1 MEGTFMEL
9 GTVRR
14 KKRWVFPLCLGLSAL
29 FLLIC
34 TKSSFFYPLND
45 WVDVDIYFTIG
56 KGMMH
61 GHVPYTELYDQKGP
75 TAFLL
80 YGLASLV
87 SGESFLGVYLLETL
101 SFAFF
106 LFAVYKIASLYVK
119 DGALI
124 ILPVVSAAV
133 LGSLSFSHGGSFE
146 ELMMPF
152 FAWSLYDSLRYFK
165 EIYPKRVP
173 LSMITR
179 SAFFAG
185 LMLFGKFVLLAF
197 YIAWM
202 GVIAIAQF
210 PAKHWKRAISASLLF
225 LAVMFAV
232 GIPWVIYFSANGSLG
247 DFWNYYFYQN
257 IFGYSYLDS
266 PLIVTMPLAIIKSV
280 GAFSFRNPQIALFI
294 ALGLFWLTF
303 SKRNK
308 TKTVEKINYW
318 LLAAFLAAGVY
329 CGGQG
334 YRYYGLVL
342 TPFMALGFVPLLRL
356 WNERV
361 APKLRRRAPK
371 AALYAGLCVVTLALA
386 LLTTDNRYMLF
397 AKKEDTPQYRFA
409 ETMAKVDSQCA
420 DSLFCYGFPDSGFYF
435 AADVI
440 PQYQFFATSNAAKE
454 EVAAAQE
461 SYVSQKLPA
470 FIVTRNKELT
480 QSGYELIDSA
490 EFRYEE
496 SIRTYRLYIRT
507 FE

>member
-1 MEGTFMEL
+1 MEI

-14 KKRWVFPLCLGLSAL
+14 KKRWVFPICLGLSAL

-34 TKSSFFYPLND
+34 TKSSFLYPLND

-56 KGMMH
+56 KGMMR
-61 GHVPYTELYDQKGP
+61 GCVPYVGLYDQKGP

-87 SGESFLGVYLLETL
+87 SGESFIGVYLLETV

-106 LFAVYKIASLYVK
+106 LYAVYKIASLYEK
-119 DGALI
+119 DGVLL

-152 FAWSLYDSLRYFK
+152 FAWSLYDSVRYFK
-165 EIYPKRVP
+165 EIYPGRVP
-173 LSMITR
+173 LAVIAR
-179 SAFFAG
+179 NAFFAG
-185 LMLFGKFVLLAF
+185 LMLFGKFTLLAF

-202 GVIAIAQF
+202 GTIAIAQF
-210 PAKHWKRAISASLLF
+210 AAKEWKRALSASFLF

-232 GIPWVIYFSANGSLG
+232 GIPWVIYFAANGALG
-247 DFWNYYFYQN
+247 DFWYYYFYQN

-266 PLIVTMPLAIIKSV
+266 PLIVTMPIAIVWSV
-280 GAFSFRNPQIALFI
+280 GAFSFRNPQIALLI
-294 ALGLFWLTF
+294 ALGLFWIIF
-303 SKRNK
+303 NKRDG

-318 LLAAFLAAGVY
+318 LLAAFLAAGIY

-356 WNERV
+356 WNKNA
-361 APKLRRRAPK
+361 APKLQKRALK
-371 AALYAGLCVVTLALA
+371 AGLYAALCAAAFACA

-397 AKKEDTPQYRFA
+397 TKREETPQYQFA
-409 ETMAKVDSQCA
+409 EIIEQTDPQNA
-420 DSLFCYGFPDSGFYF
+420 DSLFCYGFPDSGFYL
-435 AADVI
+435 AAGVI
-440 PQYQFFATSNAAKE
+440 PQYQFFATSN
-454 EVAAAQE
+454 VAMTEMRTEQAR
-461 SYVSQKLPA
+461 YVNEKIPA
-470 FIVTRNKELT
+470 FIITRNMELDAA
-480 QSGYELIDSA
+480 GYELIGTA
-490 EFRYEE
+490 EFPYEE
-496 SIRTYRLYIRT
+496 AERSYRLYYRT
-507 FE
+507 GE